1 MNIKNL
7 KLEFFYLRK
16 AFFEYHHGFKYL
28 YNRYFLAPKILKG
41 NKVLEKPIN
50 NENLSLHILTHHQG
64 LIMTLW
70 SLVGFYDKS
79 GITGKLFIHDDGTL
93 TEKDKDIFKKFFPAV
108 RIVAGEEIIEKESF
122 ENYPFIKKFR
132 VEDKKNFLLKK
143 IIDTYFLSD
152 KEMRLII
159 DADLLW
165 FRSAEELLSEME
177 NGCQNSLM
185 MANNNFSYVYFMDG
199 EKLNQD
205 LASYNSGIVLYR
217 RDNFDVAKLE
227 NYLNKI
233 DESKKENNH
242 FIEQAG
248 FAYCLKNLK
257 KLDEKKYVIK
267 EAVDEETVVKHYTS
281 PRRPLFYI
289 EGITK
294 LKTQLT
300 KHKNCL

>member
-1 MNIKNL
+1 MNRKLKNL
-7 KLEFFYLRK
+7 KLEFFYLRR
-16 AFFEYHHGFKYL
+16 AFGEYHRGFKYL

-41 NKVLEKPIN
+41 NKILEKPIN
-50 NENLSLHILTHHQG
+50 NEKLSLHVLTHHQG

-70 SLVGFYDKS
+70 SLAGFYDKS

-93 TEKDKDIFKKFFPAV
+93 TEKDKDIFKNFFPTV
-108 RIVAGEEIIEKESF
+108 RIVAGEEIIGKENF
-122 ENYPFIKKFR
+122 QNYPFIKKFR
-132 VEDKKNFLLKK
+132 VEDKKYFLLKK

-165 FRSAEELLSEME
+165 FRSDEELLAEIK

-185 MANNNFSYVYFMDG
+185 MANNNFSYVYFKNG
-199 EKLNQD
+199 EKLSQE
-205 LASYNSGIVLYR
+205 LASYNSGIVLYW
-217 RDNFDVAKLE
+217 RDNFDAAKLE
-227 NYLNKI
+227 DYLSKI
-233 DESKKENNH
+233 DEDKKENNH

-248 FAYCLKNLK
+248 FAWCLKNLK
-257 KLDEKKYVIK
+257 KLNEKKYIIK
-267 EAVDEETVVKHYTS
+267 EVVNKETVVKHYTS

-294 LKTQLT
+294 
-300 KHKNCL
+300 HKNCL